1 MKCASLRKK
10 LSAYADG
17 ELIPEQIKIID
28 QHIQECPA
36 CREELNFINTLKK
49 SIISARDPFISQI
62 ISQESSNLSNPTP
75 LNLWPLIKTK
85 LSQKQTRLKYPED
98 IYEKYAYKLSL
109 SAAMLLY
116 LLTDFDP
123 VTTTLF
129 WFYFL
134 YHLVVYAQKFD
145 LRQTLIKI

>member
-36 CREELNFINTLKK
+36 CQEEINFINTLKK
-49 SIISARDPFISQI
+49 SISSTRAPFLSQI
-62 ISQESSNLSNPTP
+62 ITQQNNLSAHPSI
-75 LNLWPLIKTK
+75 NLWPLIKTK